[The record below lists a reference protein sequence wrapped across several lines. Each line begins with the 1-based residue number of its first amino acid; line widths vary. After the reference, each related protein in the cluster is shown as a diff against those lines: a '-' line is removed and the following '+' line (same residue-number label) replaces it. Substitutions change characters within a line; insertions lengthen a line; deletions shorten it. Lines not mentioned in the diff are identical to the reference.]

1 MSKQIL
7 VTILIL
13 LCDFPILMSAATLQA
28 ERVDSDSVSVIL
40 KEVVVKTS
48 HTIQKGDRTKIFITR
63 DMRRGTHSVG
73 EMLGN
78 EPNFYFDRAYNTL
91 TYNNSSKI
99 VVLVDSVEKDLST
112 LSMQHLRY
120 DYIEIVNHPNGK
132 YDGYEALINLHTKND
147 YEGYEGYVY
156 HNTGLFL
163 NKYHDN
169 PFFNN
174 DFNFCY
180 AKNKFTFSVLGHF
193 YTSRGKYTKWFEQY
207 YKQNGL
213 RNTVI
218 ENPDGSQTNS
228 FKEPRARVV
237 ASGDYKFDNHRTL
250 SFIYRYNGE
259 WTKNNETTTIL
270 RSYDDARD
278 NVILEVNSSSY
289 TQSNEHAFGLFF
301 NDNFG
306 KVKYSANAY
315 YRYMPTKNYGQ
326 MVETTGFTTDNFFH
340 DRMHYLSYGLDG
352 WTRTGSNENLYL
364 SAGYVCTWK
373 SYLRHDYNTDV
384 ELNNNSYLRNRLWA
398 TSSYSFSPKVTFSA
412 TAWIEHVHSKSGSLT
427 DNSLPF
433 GGNMMLFFRLSN
445 TNWMRFNYD
454 CNVAYPD
461 LDKSSA
467 YTYFSDSLTMNS
479 GNPLLKSNVTHNFRF
494 WFDAWNCFNVQTGFS
509 FSPNMFTYIVNKAEG
524 TLPSGQHGFYVL
536 NAWQNT
542 NYHEW
547 WVSTS
552 FTKRFLKNFL
562 YKADVK
568 YTIGKAS
575 WHSYSNRGRGL
586 MASTSL
592 SFYWPK
598 QKMTFFVA
606 YRYDRRFYISPQSHA
621 NWNFEY
627 PQIYVMRTFFK
638 NRLEVTLNLRTMFHL
653 TNCTKHT
660 YIDSPA
666 IFTHTYDN
674 TYDRQN
680 NNLVLHVRYRFAG
693 GKSFHHVKKE
703 LSDEK

>member
-1 MSKQIL
+1 MKRWLQ
-7 VTILIL
+7 TLIL
-13 LCDFPILMSAATLQA
+13 LCGLPILMKAATLQT
-28 ERVDSDSVSVIL
+28 ERVDSDSVIL
-40 KEVVVKTS
+40 KEIVVKGS
-48 HTIQKGDRTKIFITR
+48 HSVQKGDRTKIFITR

-78 EPNFYFDRAYNTL
+78 EPNFYFDRAFNTL

-99 VVLVDSVEKDLST
+99 VLLVDSVEKDLST
-112 LSMQHLRY
+112 LSMQHLRFN
-120 DYIEIVNHPNGK
+120 YIEIVNNPTGK
-132 YDGYEALINLHTKND
+132 YDGYEVLINLHTKND

-174 DFNFCY
+174 DVNFGY
-180 AKNKFTFSVLGHF
+180 TKNKFTFSVLGHF
-193 YTSRGKYTKWFEQY
+193 YTSKGKYTKWFEQY

-218 ENPDGSQTNS
+218 ENLDGSPTNN
-228 FKEPRARVV
+228 FEEPRARVV
-237 ASGDYKFDNHRTL
+237 ASCDFKFDKYRSL
-250 SFIYRYNGE
+250 SFSYRYNGE
-259 WTKNNETTTIL
+259 WNKNSEAMSIL

-278 NVILEVNSSSY
+278 NVTLGVNSSSY

-301 NDNFG
+301 NDNGG

-315 YRYMPTKNYGQ
+315 YRHMPTKNYSQ
-326 MVETTGFTTDNFFH
+326 MEETMGFTKSYFFH

-352 WTRTGSNENLYL
+352 WTRTGSNEKLYL
-364 SAGYVCTWK
+364 SAGYVGTWK
-373 SYLRHDYNTDV
+373 SYLRHDYNTDI
-384 ELNNNSYLRNRLWA
+384 ELNSNRYLRNRLWA
-398 TSSYSFSPKVTFSA
+398 TSSYPFTPKVTLSA

-427 DNSLPF
+427 DNDLPF
-433 GGNMMLFFRLSN
+433 GGNMMLFIRLSN

-461 LDKSSA
+461 QEKSSDYA
-467 YTYFSDSLTMNS
+467 YFTDSLTMNS
-479 GNPLLKSNVTHNFRF
+479 GNPLLKSSLTHNFRF
-494 WFDAWNCFNVQTGFS
+494 WFDAWNCFNIQTGLL
-509 FSPNMFTYIVNKAEG
+509 FSPNMFTNIVDTAER
-524 TLPSGQHGFYVL
+524 TLPSGQHGFCVV

-542 NYHEW
+542 NYKEW
-547 WVSTS
+547 WASMS

-575 WHSYSNRGRGL
+575 WHGYSNSSRGL
-586 MASTSL
+586 MVSTSL
-592 SFYWPK
+592 NYYWPN
-598 QKMTFFVA
+598 QNMTFFAA
-606 YRYDRRFYISPQSHA
+606 YRYERRFSISPQSHA
-621 NWNFEY
+621 KWNFEY

-638 NRLEVTLNLRTMFHL
+638 NRLEVTLNLRTMFHF

-660 YIDSPA
+660 YSDSPA

-693 GKSFHHVKKE
+693 GKSVHQFKKE
-703 LSDEK
+703 ISDEK